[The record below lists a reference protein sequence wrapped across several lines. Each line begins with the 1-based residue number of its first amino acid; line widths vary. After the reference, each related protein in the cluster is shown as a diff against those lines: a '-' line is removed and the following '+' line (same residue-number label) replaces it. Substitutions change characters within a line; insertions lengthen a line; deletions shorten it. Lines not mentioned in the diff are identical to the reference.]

1 MTPIEQQALALI
13 NEIYR
18 EKGDVAQGWFQRTLE
33 NKYGEAFCRT
43 IERHEAFKREVSD
56 AVEGAVDLLRT
67 GGFELMARDLGRFVI
82 PKADPLVE
90 AIKACEYAT
99 LDAIEPEFA
108 ADLRKALA
116 DRGLEIVEKK
126 P

>member
-13 NEIYR
+13 NEVR
-18 EKGDVAQGWFQRTLE
+18 TGWGISPLDSFRRDANSTS
-33 NKYGEAFCRT
+33 EAFCRT